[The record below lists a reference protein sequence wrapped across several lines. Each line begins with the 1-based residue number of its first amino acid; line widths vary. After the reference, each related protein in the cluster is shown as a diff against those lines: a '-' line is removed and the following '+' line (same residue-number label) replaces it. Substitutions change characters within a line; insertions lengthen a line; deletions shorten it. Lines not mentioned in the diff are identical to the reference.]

1 MSQLPVPIRFF
12 NEIGI
17 IEQLS
22 RNLLERHLPDGMTYA
37 QVSLL
42 MHLSH
47 QPPDAAQTPARLASA
62 MQVTKGAMTNT
73 LQRLDARGLIH
84 IRPDPTDGRGKRVT
98 VSEAGRAVMPSVFG
112 RLQPA
117 VAAFLQEIDAAELE
131 ALLPALE
138 AVRTVLDRDDF
149 RAMARGAEQSDP
161 GAV

>member
-47 QPPDAAQTPARLASA
+47 QAPGEAETPVKLASA

-73 LQRLDARGLIH
+73 LQKLDARGLIH
-84 IRPDPTDGRGKRVT
+84 IRPDPTDGRGKRVSLTEDGYALLPT
-98 VSEAGRAVMPSVFG
+98 VFA

-117 VAAFLQEIDAAELE
+117 VAAFMAEIDGQQLE
-131 ALLPALE
+131 ALLPTLE
-138 AVRTVLDRDDF
+138 AVRKVLDRDDF
-149 RAMARGAEQSDP
+149 RAMARGGEQS
-161 GAV
+161 G